1 MQISGLDLYPQ
12 LLDLC
17 IYDVYLDILKTT
29 QNEYAL
35 HQSYEHYPRNLVLQ
49 RCISY
54 PILHDQN
61 QKAMNYFWHL
71 SLSPPSHPSY

>member
-1 MQISGLDLYPQ
+1 MQISSLDLYPE

-29 QNEYAL
+29 QNKYAL
-35 HQSYEHYPRNLVLQ
+35 NQNYEPYPRNLVLQ
-49 RCISY
+49 CCISY

-61 QKAMNYFWHL
+61 PKSN
-71 SLSPPSHPSY
+71 